1 MYPNGTYPYED
12 ELLGKFPVW
21 HDHIKSEVPK
31 WYFPYENQ
39 LLDNLAKWTYRMY
52 ADMGKM
58 LPFRVH
64 FVQSDAK
71 LFSTWL
77 TVDGSQKWATSGLNV
92 INEFSWANV

>member
-39 LLDNLAKWTYRMY
+39 LLDNLAKRTYRMY

-58 LPFRVH
+58 LPFRVVH
-64 FVQSDAK
+64 YK
-71 LFSTWL
+71 L
-77 TVDGSQKWATSGLNV
+77 
-92 INEFSWANV
+92 